1 MNEICCLIKNETT
14 IDNKGFYVIQES
26 ETKKEYLIP
35 IDQIHT
41 FKSIKPFKK
50 YDFLKEYNPSH
61 NQTYLSIIHPDF
73 RIGQERDLKIINSFD
88 IDGKT
93 YFELESDFEKP
104 LTVIAFN
111 WQENLNKIKCKV
123 VGYKRGRPILK
134 NMQTSNSVWNIGD
147 IIPFEIKEFS
157 QFTDKSGENIDSVV
171 LEIPNSS
178 ETMEIRTQNWQN
190 RKDWPFKN
198 INCKVIGILGNGLPK
213 LITYDTRHPYFE
225 VGKTYDFTVT
235 GFTDKTSYKGFN
247 YKIINLKN
255 KLNDSF
261 EVIAIPNQENKIQIG
276 ETIEC
281 KIDNINTRVHLK
293 QVNSKDPF
301 FYKFDEIIEDETLK
315 KKYFLKYIE
324 KDDEYNLKLKS
335 QYEQKSGFWVFTY
348 CNHILTKI
356 KYEESIRRNLSEVL
370 KIIDLHTFLENW
382 ILSSGI
388 LRAIQDDEERK
399 LTKLKIQ
406 QIIENNRLEKNAIK
420 SVLNFK
426 TEELYKNQA
435 NDINLKEVYYVIKH
449 SDFENINEIEFLKF
463 LSSIKST
470 DKENRYIIKRLIQ
483 YINRRLEIYKNSIKQ
498 EYFILNQNLK
508 SNQKKEIRKYVNWIY
523 IQIYLSGLAD
533 LVVESNIL
541 ISKFY
546 RFNTLLISNK
556 AVNEKILLNAFYII
570 SNTNKKH
577 NLPVLLKNGNI
588 EISISG
594 LEDNPNT
601 FIALNL
607 DAKYFKTKIVLKHY
621 NGFEATIGEIK
632 GFLPFQNIAD
642 LNLKQNRQETL
653 EWETNVDITLYC
665 SKFQYFICKQ
675 LDIESGNYYSK
686 NLKKN
691 KKLNIGKI
699 IYGSIKNITL
709 FNSTTFGVF
718 ISTEFGDGMIHQ
730 SEISY
735 NYISLNDIK
744 HIFNEGD
751 KIPVYVLGY
760 NNDNLNLGFKQLIGT
775 LFEDEYYDI
784 LSNYDIDILENLSND
799 DINYDFRIELEKG
812 FIFEQFAFF
821 QDSIDEKIKY
831 IKFAKAFFSNTK
843 NARSYLLNIYIEYFT
858 SIKNL
863 DSLIQ
868 DYTIGKYNEF
878 RNYIIKIKDKVQV
891 QTLENFPESKNL
903 LFFIDILHIFNSNN
917 ENDLEIVF
925 NLVQKS
931 IQENEILLKAV
942 AKTVLSNNLI
952 LTEIDENNTSS
963 LDEYTL
969 KNLKRIREYI
979 NQGVLSVEESTE
991 DKLEKELKEKR
1002 AYWLKKINED
1012 EGEKQEFK
1020 ATFITPIP
1028 TNDQN
1033 RIIGSLEKQLKK
1045 NQSPESLQKIN
1056 SKINEI
1062 KDLSR
1067 NAKGIDKI
1075 IIHTSLKT
1083 ICAFANTNGGHLL
1096 IGVSDD
1102 KKIFGLEQDYKSFKE
1117 YEQNRDGFG
1126 KYFDAMIKDYFGD
1139 SFSSSLLEKEFLKFP
1154 EGDILIVK
1162 VKKSAE
1168 EVFLLK
1174 NEKGDTEESIYVRNL
1189 SSSYKLKGVELS
1201 KFIKNRFR
1209 EQIISKT
1216 NSE

>member
-14 IDNKGFYVIQES
+14 VDNKNFYVIQES
-26 ETKKEYLIP
+26 ESKKEHLIP
-35 IDQIHT
+35 INQIHT
-41 FKSIKPFKK
+41 FKNIKPYKK
-50 YDFLKEYNPSH
+50 YDFLKEYNPNH
-61 NQTYLSIIHPDF
+61 NKTYLSIIHPDF
-73 RIGQERDLKIINSFD
+73 KIGQERNLKIINSFE
-88 IDGKT
+88 IEGKT
-93 YFELESDFEKP
+93 YFELESDYEKP
-104 LTVIAFN
+104 LTVRALN
-111 WQENLNKIKCKV
+111 WQDNLDKVKCKV
-123 VGYKRGRPILK
+123 VGYKRGRPKLK
-134 NMQTSNSVWNIGD
+134 NIQTSNSEWNIGD
-147 IIPFEIKEFS
+147 VIPFGIKEFS
-157 QFTDKSGENIDSVV
+157 QFTDNSDNIIDCVV

-178 ETMEIRTQNWQN
+178 ETINIRTQNWQN
-190 RKDWPFKN
+190 PKDWTFKN

-213 LITYDTRHPYFE
+213 LITYDTRHPLYV
-225 VGKTYDFTVT
+225 VGETYTFNVT

-247 YKIINLKN
+247 YKVINLTD
-255 KLNDSF
+255 KLNNSL
-261 EVIAIPNQENKIQIG
+261 EVLAIPNQENKIQIG

-301 FYKFDEIIEDETLK
+301 FYEFDEIIKDESLK
-315 KKYFLKYIE
+315 KKYFLKYLE
-324 KDDEYNLKLKS
+324 TDDEYNLKLKS
-335 QYEQKSGFWVFTY
+335 QYEQESGFWVFTY

-356 KYEESIRRNLSEVL
+356 KYEESNRRNLSEVL
-370 KIIDLHTFLENW
+370 KIIDLHTFFENW

-388 LRAIQDDEERK
+388 LRAIQDDDERK
-399 LTKLKIQ
+399 ITRLKIL
-406 QIIENNRLEKNAIK
+406 QIIENNSLEKKAIK
-420 SVLNFK
+420 SILDFKIVELYQRQANAINFK
-426 TEELYKNQA
+426 E
-435 NDINLKEVYYVIKH
+435 IYYLIKH

-470 DKENRYIIKRLIQ
+470 DKENRYIIKRLIH
-483 YINRRLEIYKNSIKQ
+483 YINRSLEIYKNSLKQ
-498 EYFILNQNLK
+498 EYFILTQNLK
-508 SNQKKEIRKYVNWIY
+508 SDQKKEIIKYVNWIY

-556 AVNEKILLNAFYII
+556 VANEKLLLNAFYII
-570 SNTNKKH
+570 SNSTKKH
-577 NLPVLLKNGNI
+577 KIPVLLKNGNI
-588 EISISG
+588 KISHSE
-594 LEDNPNT
+594 LEDNPNK

-607 DAKYFKTKIVLKHY
+607 DGTYFKTKIVQKHY

-642 LNLKQNRQETL
+642 LNLKQNKQETL
-653 EWETNVDITLYC
+653 EWETNIDITLYC

-675 LDIESGNYYSK
+675 LDIESENYYSK
-686 NLKKN
+686 NLKKD
-691 KKLNIGKI
+691 KKLNRGKI
-699 IYGSIKNITL
+699 IYGIVKNV
-709 FNSTTFGVF
+709 TTFDSDNTGVF
-718 ISTEFGDGMIHQ
+718 ISTEYGDGLIHQ
-730 SEISY
+730 NEITY
-735 NYISLNDIK
+735 NKYDYYDLKN
-744 HIFNEGD
+744 IFTQGD

-760 NNDNLNLGFKQLIGT
+760 NKDNLNLGFKQLIGT
-775 LFEDEYYDI
+775 EFENEYYDI
-784 LSNYDIDILENLSND
+784 LNNYDIDIVENLTDD

-821 QDSIDEKIKY
+821 QDSIDEKITY

-843 NARSYLLNIYIEYFT
+843 NARSYLLNIYIEYFN

-868 DYTIGKYNEF
+868 DYTIEKYNEF
-878 RNYIIKIKDKVQV
+878 RNFIIKIKDKVQV
-891 QTLENFPESKNL
+891 KTLENFPESKNL
-903 LFFIDILHIFNSNN
+903 LFFIDILHIFNSND

-952 LTEIDENNTSS
+952 LTEIDKNNASS
-963 LDEYTL
+963 LNEYTL

-979 NQGVLSVEESTE
+979 NQGVLSVEESIE
-991 DKLEKELKEKR
+991 DKLEKELNEKR
-1002 AYWLKKINED
+1002 AYWFKKINED
-1012 EGEKQEFK
+1012 EGEKLEFK
-1020 ATFITPIP
+1020 GTFITPIP

-1033 RIIGSLEKQLKK
+1033 RIIESLEKQLKK
-1045 NQSPESLQKIN
+1045 TQSPDSIQKIN
-1056 SKINEI
+1056 SKINEL

-1067 NAKGIDKI
+1067 NVKGIDKI
-1075 IIHTSLKT
+1075 IIHSALKT

-1126 KYFDAMIKDYFGD
+1126 KYFDAMIKNYFGD
-1139 SFSSSLLEKEFLKFP
+1139 SFSSTLLEKEFLKFP

-1162 VKKSAE
+1162 VKKSTE
-1168 EVFLLK
+1168 EVFILQ
-1174 NEKGDTEESIYVRNL
+1174 NEKGVNEESIYVRNL
-1189 SSSYKLKGVELS
+1189 SSTNKLKGIELS
-1201 KFIKNRFR
+1201 KFIKNKLR
-1209 EQIISKT
+1209 EQIISK
-1216 NSE
+1216 SEKE